1 MRFSTLTFFP
11 IFSVLFLPIPSSQRP
26 DEARV
31 RPFSSKALNPLMLRS
46 LPIGIAAWI
55 LSGLGCASRGNLE
68 ALEAQLRRQEDQIY
82 AIQSQLTQSESE
94 LALARKEAENLRVQL
109 SERGHPT
116 LLPEQS
122 QTLNRITGVRV
133 QRYFSGGLNRDG
145 AAGDDLLNVVVV
157 PHDEDGESLKWPGEI
172 EIEAIDLT
180 APEDEQHLG
189 VWRFPSE
196 EVARHW
202 QSGLTSGFQF
212 RMPWQ
217 NPPATENIVLHARFR
232 TLDGRQFGTSAEIR
246 VTPDP
251 EVVARAK
258 SRRLANRTAETSKS
272 HAAPPQSAAPTEL
285 PPLPESNAVIPMK
298 GASRLKPDPTGDS
311 EQEMIWTPLDGQAE
325 LDPAEDLEAS
335 PTALWQMSPG
345 SKNDRKPLVE

>member
-1 MRFSTLTFFP
+1 
-11 IFSVLFLPIPSSQRP
+11 
-26 DEARV
+26 
-31 RPFSSKALNPLMLRS
+31 MLRS

-68 ALEAQLRRQEDQIY
+68 ALESQLRRQEDQIY
-82 AIQSQLTQSESE
+82 AVQTQLAQSESE

-122 QTLNRITGVRV
+122 QLLNRITGVRV

-157 PHDEDGESLKWPGEI
+157 PHDEDGESLKWPGEV

-189 VWRFPSE
+189 VWRFSSE
-196 EVARHW
+196 EVARSW

-217 NPPATENIVLHARFR
+217 NPPASENIVLHARFR

-258 SRRLANRTAETSKS
+258 GRRLASRAEDAPEN
-272 HAAPPQSAAPTEL
+272 HAAANWDANAPQL
-285 PPLPESNAVIPMK
+285 PPLPESALANDLK
-298 GASRLKPDPTGDS
+298 GSSQIKPDPPSSKD
-311 EQEMIWTPLDGQAE
+311 QEMIWTPFEDQAALNPSGNSE
-325 LDPAEDLEAS
+325 TNPAA
-335 PTALWQMSPG
+335 AWQMSPM
-345 SKNDRKPLVE
+345 SQNDRKPSLE